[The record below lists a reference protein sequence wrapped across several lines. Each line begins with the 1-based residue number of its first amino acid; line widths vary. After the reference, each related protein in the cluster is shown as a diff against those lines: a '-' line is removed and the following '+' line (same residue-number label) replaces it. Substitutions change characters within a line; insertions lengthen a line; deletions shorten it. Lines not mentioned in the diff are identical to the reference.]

1 MDAMRTESDDQHPT
15 EEDSKLEFKRLAG
28 FANAAEAGMVREL
41 LSNNGV
47 RAVLKGAN
55 FGGLEPLVLRGGFS
69 EIELLVAEPDL
80 PRARQ
85 LYEAFFTRTTPPLD
99 VAEAPPSPEK
109 RPSETV
115 EQERSLATPGLAL
128 VVLTTTETQKDGEWL
143 AHLLVERGLA
153 ACVQVLPQMKTVYRW
168 QDHVERANET
178 LLLIKT
184 TREAYH
190 DVEEAIRENHQYQ
203 TPEILA
209 LPVIAGSGSYLE
221 WLTSAVTVKT
231 RSE

>member
-1 MDAMRTESDDQHPT
+1 MDAMRTEPS

-28 FANAAEAGMVREL
+28 FANAAEAGMVGEL
-41 LSNNGV
+41 LSNNGI

-55 FGGLEPLVLRGGFS
+55 FGALEPLVLRGGFS

-80 PRARQ
+80 PRAQQ
-85 LYEAFFTRTTPPLD
+85 LYEAFFTRTSPPLD
-99 VAEAPPSPEK
+99 VADASMSEERSEERRLP
-109 RPSETV
+109 ETV
-115 EQERSLATPGLAL
+115 EQEKSSATPGGAL

-184 TREAYH
+184 TREAYQ
-190 DVEEAIRENHQYQ
+190 DVEGLIRQNHQYQ

-209 LPVIAGSGSYLE
+209 LPVIAGSDSYLE
-221 WLTSAVTVKT
+221 WLMAAVTARP

>member
-1 MDAMRTESDDQHPT
+1 MRTEP
-15 EEDSKLEFKRLAG
+15 EEQRGREGDAKLEFKRLAG
-28 FANAAEAGMVREL
+28 FANAAEAGMVGEL
-41 LSNNGV
+41 LSNNGI

-55 FGGLEPLVLRGGFS
+55 FGALEPLVLRGGFS

-85 LYEAFFTRTTPPLD
+85 LYEAFFTRTSPPLD
-99 VAEAPPSPEK
+99 VAAPTESTDTIQEETRSGTPSDA
-109 RPSETV
+109 V
-115 EQERSLATPGLAL
+115 

-153 ACVQVLPQMKTVYRW
+153 ACVQVLPQMKSVYRW

-184 TREAYH
+184 TRDAYH
-190 DVEEAIRENHQYQ
+190 DVEEAIRQNHHYQ
-203 TPEILA
+203 TPEIVV
-209 LPVIAGSGSYLE
+209 LPVIAGSTSYLE
-221 WLTSAVTVKT
+221 WLTAAVKGRVP
-231 RSE
+231 E

>member
-1 MDAMRTESDDQHPT
+1 MRTEP
-15 EEDSKLEFKRLAG
+15 EDPKLEFKRLAG
-28 FANAAEAGMVREL
+28 FANAAEAGMVGEL
-41 LSNNGV
+41 LSNNGI

-55 FGGLEPLVLRGGFS
+55 FGALEPLVLKGGFS

-80 PRARQ
+80 PRARE
-85 LYEAFFTRTTPPLD
+85 LYEAFFTRKSPLLEMASPAPSKD
-99 VAEAPPSPEK
+99 IPVAD
-109 RPSETV
+109 PSE
-115 EQERSLATPGLAL
+115 AL

-153 ACVQVLPQMKTVYRW
+153 ACVQVLPQMKSVYRW

-184 TREAYH
+184 TRDAYH
-190 DVEEAIRENHQYQ
+190 AVEEAIRQNHHYQ
-203 TPEILA
+203 TPEIIA

-221 WLTSAVTVKT
+221 WLNAAVM
-231 RSE
+231 RA

>member
-1 MDAMRTESDDQHPT
+1 MRTEPEEQHPSKA
-15 EEDSKLEFKRLAG
+15 DSKLEFKRLAG
-28 FANAAEAGMVREL
+28 FANAAEAGMVGEL
-41 LSNNGV
+41 LSNNGI

-55 FGGLEPLVLRGGFS
+55 FGALEPLVLRGGFS
-69 EIELLVAEPDL
+69 EIQLLVAEPDL
-80 PRARQ
+80 PRAQQ
-85 LYEAFFTRTTPPLD
+85 LYEAFFTRTSPPLD
-99 VAEAPPSPEK
+99 VAEASM
-109 RPSETV
+109 SQETI
-115 EQERSLATPGLAL
+115 EQARSSATPGAAL

-168 QDHVERANET
+168 QDHIERANET

-184 TREAYH
+184 TREAYD
-190 DVEEAIRENHQYQ
+190 DVEEVISQNHQYQ

-209 LPVIAGSGSYLE
+209 LPVIAGSDSYLE
-221 WLTSAVTVKT
+221 WLTSAIRVKP